1 MQLLCARWMHATK
14 VCVEAGA
21 RQKFTKQKLDMF
33 PLVKAG
39 HRTASTPSRRL
50 VSSAEVE
57 AVWRLAGVG
66 GARLCH
72 NKSIKK
78 LLIKLFWARGLV
90 WWALRAGRG
99 QRRWLP
105 VILCQG
111 TSMSLVA
118 AGV

>member
-1 MQLLCARWMHATK
+1 M
-14 VCVEAGA
+14 EAGA
-21 RQKFTKQKLDMF
+21 GQKITKQKLDMF

-39 HRTASTPSRRL
+39 HCTASPPSRRL
-50 VSSAEVE
+50 VSSAEVG
-57 AVWRLAGVG
+57 AAWRLAGVG

-78 LLIKLFWARGLV
+78 LLIKLFWARGLA

>member
-1 MQLLCARWMHATK
+1 MHATE

-21 RQKFTKQKLDMF
+21 SQKITKQKLDMF

-39 HRTASTPSRRL
+39 HRTASPPSRRL
-50 VSSAEVE
+50 VSSAEVG
-57 AVWRLAGVG
+57 AAWHRAGVG

-78 LLIKLFWARGLV
+78 LLIKLFWARGLA
-90 WWALRAGRG
+90 WRALRAGRG